1 MNGLCLN
8 CSFDI
13 ELLSKSD
20 VYCHEFVSMKSY
32 LIISPQ
38 KEAVSLI
45 TSSIASDSQIHLSDE
60 LDKAYAIHRKHICDI
75 VFIDL
80 DVLQQNGAQ
89 NGFFCLLKPFRES
102 NPQTGIVVLAA
113 KEDIREAVKI
123 VKAGANDYLSYPIDS
138 SEVRL
143 VIETLQ
149 ASLNR
154 HLELDYLR
162 DRFWKT
168 EWLERIN
175 TRSDGMREVFKKI
188 RAVAS
193 TKATVMLSGDTG
205 TGKSMLARLLHL
217 HSSRSDGPFIV
228 VHCGAIPDTLLESE
242 LFGHEKGAFTGAVRM
257 KRGKF
262 ELARNGAIFLDEVGT
277 ISPAAQVKLLQVLQ
291 DGTFSRIGGEV
302 ELKTDARII
311 AATNADLAGMSA
323 KGEFRKDLF
332 YRLNVFP
339 ITLPSL
345 KDRKEDIPLLIEQ
358 LLKTLNEKHG
368 KSIQDVHP
376 AVVAALQNYDWPGN
390 IRELENL
397 LERAY
402 ILEMSQVLTPE
413 NFPVELFETDSRAA
427 FLPIDTTKPLAESR
441 QLAVEDFERQYLN
454 KLFLRTKGRVNLA
467 AKEADISTRQLNKL
481 MAKHGI
487 RKEAFKK

>member
-1 MNGLCLN
+1 MA
-8 CSFDI
+8 
-13 ELLSKSD
+13 
-20 VYCHEFVSMKSY
+20 MKSY
-32 LIISPQ
+32 LVISPQ
-38 KEAVSLI
+38 KDAFSLI
-45 TSSIASDSQIHLSDE
+45 KSSLPEDSHHFYIDNLTSAYTIHSDHM
-60 LDKAYAIHRKHICDI
+60 CDV

-80 DVLQQNGAQ
+80 YVLQQGSSQ
-89 NGFFCLLKPFRES
+89 NSFACMLKPFRES
-102 NPQTGIVVLAA
+102 NPQVGIVILAA

-149 ASLNR
+149 ESLTQN
-154 HLELDYLR
+154 LELDYLR
-162 DRFWKT
+162 DHFWKT
-168 EWLERIN
+168 EWLERIT
-175 TRSDGMREVFKKI
+175 TRSDRMREVFKNV

-193 TKATVMLSGDTG
+193 TRATVMLSGETG

-217 HSSRSDGPFIV
+217 HSSRYDDPFIV

-262 ELARNGAIFLDEVGT
+262 ELAQNGTIFLDEVGT
-277 ISPAAQVKLLQVLQ
+277 ISSAAQVKLLQVLQ
-291 DGTFSRIGGEV
+291 DGTFSRIGGEI

-311 AATNADLAGMSA
+311 AATNADLAAMSER
-323 KGEFRKDLF
+323 GEFRKDLF

-339 ITLPSL
+339 ILLPSL

-358 LLKTLNEKHG
+358 LLKILNEKHG
-368 KSIQDVHP
+368 KSIQEIHP
-376 AVVAALQNYDWPGN
+376 AVVAALQNYVWPGN

-402 ILEMSQVLTPE
+402 ILETSQVLTPE
-413 NFPVELFETDSRAA
+413 NFPAEFFESDSPAA
-427 FLPIDTTKPLAESR
+427 LLPIDTNMPLAEAR
-441 QLAVEDFERQYLN
+441 QLAVEDFERQYL
-454 KLFLRTKGRVNLA
+454 KELFSRTKGKVNLA
-467 AKEADISTRQLNKL
+467 AAEAGISTRQLNKL

-487 RKEAFKK
+487 RKETFKN